1 MTEILKQPQYEPM
14 DVEKQVL
21 IIWAATNGF
30 TDDVPVEDIRKFE
43 KELLRFIENS
53 HPAVLSKLR
62 EKKAITDEIQKDLEQ
77 SLKDFK
83 DRWAEDA
90 RAAAA

>member
-1 MTEILKQPQYEPM
+1 M

-21 IIWAATNGF
+21 IIWSATNGF
-30 TDDVPVEDIRKFE
+30 TDDVPIEDIRKFE
-43 KELLRFIENS
+43 EELLRFVENS
-53 HPAVLSKLR
+53 HPAVLQKLR

-83 DRWAEDA
+83 DTWAKNA
-90 RAAAA
+90 QAAGA

>member
-1 MTEILKQPQYEPM
+1 M

-21 IIWAATNGF
+21 IIWSAINGF
-30 TDDVPVEDIRKFE
+30 TDDIPVEDIKKFE
-43 KELLRFIENS
+43 AELLSFIENS
-53 HPAVLSKLR
+53 HPAVMQNIR

-83 DRWAEDA
+83 DRWAESA
-90 RAAAA
+90 KAAAAA

>member
-1 MTEILKQPQYEPM
+1 MP
-14 DVEKQVL
+14 
-21 IIWAATNGF
+21 
-30 TDDVPVEDIRKFE
+30 VPDIRKFE
-43 KELLRFIENS
+43 AELLSFIENS
-53 HPAVLSKLR
+53 HPGILQKLR

-83 DRWAEDA
+83 DRWAEKA

>member
-1 MTEILKQPQYEPM
+1 M

-21 IIWAATNGF
+21 IIWSAINGF
-30 TDDVPVEDIRKFE
+30 TDDIPVEDIKRFE
-43 KELLRFIENS
+43 AELLSFIENS
-53 HPAVLSKLR
+53 HPGVMQEIR

-83 DRWAEDA
+83 DRWAESA
-90 RAAAA
+90 KAAGA